1 LSHTR
6 FKKRRE
12 KTASQLGRT
21 FFETEKSASQ
31 ITMKYITIVI
41 NENSWSRAYSPSYS
55 TNEEQL
61 MGRAVLSTIYTDTHD
76 QPTSGRTLVELQY
89 MEARARV
96 SLHQTLEASTPR
108 LCARY
113 FCDFSIFLFGTR
125 IGMQF
130 FGKWRP

>member
-1 LSHTR
+1 
-6 FKKRRE
+6 
-12 KTASQLGRT
+12 
-21 FFETEKSASQ
+21 
-31 ITMKYITIVI
+31 
-41 NENSWSRAYSPSYS
+41 
-55 TNEEQL
+55 